1 MGSTDMGNVT
11 QVLPGLHCYVKV
23 KEDIEP
29 HTLAFATACV
39 GETAARAIAVGAKAL
54 GMTAM
59 DLFNE
64 PGLVEKAR
72 TAFDRKES

>member
-1 MGSTDMGNVT
+1 
-11 QVLPGLHCYVKV
+11 
-23 KEDIEP
+23 
-29 HTLAFATACV
+29 
-39 GETAARAIAVGAKAL
+39 VGAKAL